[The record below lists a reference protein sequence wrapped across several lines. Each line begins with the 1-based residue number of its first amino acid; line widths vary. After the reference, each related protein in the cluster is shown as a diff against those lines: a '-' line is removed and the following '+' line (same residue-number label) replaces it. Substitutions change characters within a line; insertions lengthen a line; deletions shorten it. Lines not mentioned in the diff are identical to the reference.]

1 MMVIAVE
8 YYIWR
13 VIQVSFYFFFF
24 VYYILFII
32 FITDKF
38 ESIGIFLLAKCGSII
53 RTRSSLLIRFSRN
66 YKMKSGIRF
75 FLNKYIRYSKI
86 FENTLSFSFF
96 IIN

>member
-75 FLNKYIRYSKI
+75 FLNKYIRCFKI

-96 IIN
+96 IN

>member
-13 VIQVSFYFFFF
+13 VIQVSFYFFFC
-24 VYYILFII
+24 L

-75 FLNKYIRYSKI
+75 FLNKYIRCFKI

-96 IIN
+96 IN

>member
-24 VYYILFII
+24 CL

-75 FLNKYIRYSKI
+75 FLNKYIRCFKI

-96 IIN
+96 IN